1 MTSISSAR
9 ARLLFAWDAELMDA
23 DAVGAVLAEPL
34 LHAVI
39 VSSARAAR
47 TALLVVLRIKVPSL
61 R

>member
-1 MTSISSAR
+1 MTGISSAC

-23 DAVGAVLAEPL
+23 DAVGAMLAEPE

-47 TALLVVLRIKVPSL
+47 TALLVVLCIKSPP
-61 R
+61 

>member
-1 MTSISSAR
+1 MTSSSSAC

-23 DAVGAVLAEPL
+23 GAVGAILPEPE

-39 VSSARAAR
+39 VNSARAAR
-47 TALLVVLRIKVPSL
+47 TALLVVLRINVPSL

>member
-1 MTSISSAR
+1 MTSISSAC

-23 DAVGAVLAEPL
+23 DALGAVLAEPEL
-34 LHAVI
+34 RAVI
-39 VSSARAAR
+39 VNSARAAR